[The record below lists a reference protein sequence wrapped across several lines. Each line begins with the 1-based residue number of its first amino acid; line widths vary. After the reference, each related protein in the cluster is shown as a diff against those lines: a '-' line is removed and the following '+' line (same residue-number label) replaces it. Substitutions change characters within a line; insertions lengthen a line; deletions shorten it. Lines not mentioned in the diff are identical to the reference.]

1 MNEAK
6 NLRPEPPQREPALFE
21 ATAVSN
27 HPTEPLT
34 QIPSGPATRLLVPHS
49 FARQLFTQLLLFFL
63 IGILT
68 FALGAAV
75 AVALVT
81 GILDGYSGQF
91 KDLLHQVK
99 DLVGHTLGK

>member
-6 NLRPEPPQREPALFE
+6 NLKSEPPQREPALFE
-21 ATAVSN
+21 ATAVSVQ
-27 HPTEPLT
+27 PSAPLT
-34 QIPSGPATRLLVPHS
+34 QIPSGPATRLLAPRS
-49 FARQLFTQLLLFFL
+49 FARQLSTQLLLFFL

-68 FALGAAV
+68 FALGAAI

-81 GILDGYSGQF
+81 GILDSYSGQI
-91 KDLLHQVK
+91 KDLLHQMK